1 MKIRNMQEKEE
12 KGWLMEGVV
21 FGVIL
26 FFFNLILQILSDEFE
41 WKNLPVM
48 LILTLLGGLMYGFFK
63 RIFKNKKNTD

>member
-1 MKIRNMQEKEE
+1 MQEKEE

-63 RIFKNKKNTD
+63 RFFKNKKNTD